1 MMPIPEPRYVF
12 DTNVL
17 ISALLFTNS
26 TPGRAFTL
34 AQGHGTI
41 LVSLPLLQELQQV
54 LARPKFE
61 RYVTQEEREDFLT
74 MLTREASLVTI
85 TVQLYVVRDPKDN
98 LILELAVSGHA
109 TDIISGDQD
118 LLTLGS
124 YDGIPIS
131 TPAQFLQREGQ
142 SQVDPSS

>member
-1 MMPIPEPRYVF
+1 MPIPEPRYVF

-17 ISALLFTNS
+17 VSALLFTNS
-26 TPGRAFTL
+26 TPGRAFRL
-34 AQGHGTI
+34 AQDRGTI

-54 LARPKFE
+54 LTRPKFE

-74 MLTREASLVTI
+74 MLTREASLVTL
-85 TVQLYVVRDPKDN
+85 TVQLHVARDPKDD

-142 SQVDPSS
+142 SQSDSSS

>member
-1 MMPIPEPRYVF
+1 MPIPEPRYVF

-26 TPGRAFTL
+26 TPGQAFRL
-34 AQGHGTI
+34 AQDSGKI

-54 LARPKFE
+54 LSRPKFE
-61 RYVTQEEREDFLT
+61 CYVTQEERADFLT
-74 MLTREASLVTI
+74 MLTREAILVTV
-85 TVQLYVVRDPKDN
+85 TAQLHVARDPKDD
-98 LILELAVSGHA
+98 LIVELAVSGHA

-142 SQVDPSS
+142 SQVDSSS

>member
-1 MMPIPEPRYVF
+1 MPIPEPRYVF

-17 ISALLFTNS
+17 VSALLFTNS

-34 AQGHGTI
+34 AQDRGTI

-54 LARPKFE
+54 LTRPKFE

-74 MLTREASLVTI
+74 MLTREASLVTL
-85 TVQLYVVRDPKDN
+85 TVQLHVARDPKDD

-142 SQVDPSS
+142 SQSDSSS